1 MNEAQRILRKEL
13 ETIQNCIAQID
24 QDIKLKK
31 ESLETWK
38 FNLKQILD
46 ALMVLESETK

>member
-1 MNEAQRILRKEL
+1 MNEAQKILRREL

-31 ESLETWK
+31 ESLESHK
-38 FNLKQILD
+38 KELKEILD
-46 ALMVLESETK
+46 ALMVLESEK